1 MIELM
6 GEYKNELEAR
16 VNKWIRDHPEFAVD
30 DAALNPEPVQNP
42 ESADFTNCRMAVMMM
57 CVDSAT
63 VKSGNDCDLVDV
75 VREAT
80 TTVVDEVIVVAEAS
94 NSIIAAV
101 GSNVSQ
107 PSLTPAATLMTLARK
122 VINKVMI

>member
-1 MIELM
+1 ME
-6 GEYKNELEAR
+6 EHKNELEAR
-16 VNKWIRDHPEFAVD
+16 MNKRVRDNAESG
-30 DAALNPEPVQNP
+30 AANLESLRKREP
-42 ESADFTNCRMAVMMM
+42 ADFTNCRMAVMMM

-63 VKSGNDCDLVDV
+63 AKSGNDCDLVDV

-101 GSNVSQ
+101 GSNASQ
-107 PSLTPAATLMTLARK
+107 SSLTPAATLMTLARK
-122 VINKVMI
+122 VINKVST